1 MNRRTSA
8 LTFAMLLL
16 FSSLGALNTAAS
28 DSDSPNVRDSASFP
42 VTIDGLF
49 DDWESIPVVYAD
61 PAGDGT
67 DEDFIMLKIAND
79 NDFMFF
85 SIEFHDGE
93 QMMQNWNDIH
103 LYLDTDADVNTG
115 LPVHGIGAELDWCF
129 GCRSGYYYIMDG
141 IIEIYQNDLTL
152 RIAPT
157 ITGERFEIAIS
168 RSSAILTMDGTQE
181 PTTIKIVLQ
190 GGGAAPDILP
200 DEPGGIE
207 YEFDSTPVPSPEII
221 TLEKNEMEHLRILS
235 YNVRQNGLFDPE
247 RQAEF
252 ERIIKA
258 LEPDIMGF
266 QEAYDDNDT
275 NDVNDIEALFEDWFP
290 GVNWHVSSEWNG
302 NFVVSRY
309 PILHQGHHSWRSM
322 GVLLDT
328 EEDLGTPLFF
338 INSHFSCCDANDN
351 RQEQVD
357 ELMSFV
363 RDLKNGLGPFTLEYG
378 TPIVHVGDFNLVGYR
393 QQLTTLTDGDIVD
406 EASYGIDFLPDWDD
420 SPLTDLFSRQTH
432 IRMGYTWR
440 SDNSEYNP
448 GKLDYILYTDSVL
461 EPVKH
466 FVLNTLAMSEED
478 LSFYNLNSED
488 TKIASDHLPRVMDIA
503 EDSEEPTW
511 VWPDSEVPSASST
524 IRVLIVFP
532 DEGAEELRAY
542 GEGES
547 LTGQTTIDG
556 YVSEVF
562 NSTNLNY
569 ARSGIDVTF
578 DIIETM
584 AINFSHLGA
593 DWKAKIPGAMMNP
606 GSSWWYAEYQAELEA
621 LRDATAAD
629 VVMYWRISGD
639 GGASASGATPFDSE
653 HADKTFVHLIKWHM
667 NPRVVSHE
675 LGHLL
680 GGAHHVG
687 LQAVANMSYDGG
699 DFELREIRSIETSQV
714 SSLGYGSALYL
725 WLFSDANAT
734 VSGSIPCGYG
744 SEHICTFAEPTPV
757 GDENHSNVD
766 QMLGGASI
774 SGHRDGTE
782 YPARADEVISGSSGL
797 EIIDLIEQSASI
809 AASWTASVAVH
820 DEYGSDLLADQNLG
834 VRAQIDQHLGD
845 GNGWVS
851 LPEVANFSAL
861 VASARNWTDA
871 STGGCCSLDHTAFE
885 AAGGTTVEVFLAVG
899 PVARN
904 MSWGWSETA
913 VLVGQTD
920 GRSTRLLD
928 LPRSG
933 GLIEEVPLTITLPTP
948 WEYRY
953 SAMEDIIEGMPGE
966 FVVNRSAAPV
976 ASNIRIS
983 LGENE
988 PPGAYGNRL
997 NGGSSSISRDQPTT
1011 FEGQCRDSGIETPEL
1026 KWDVSDNG
1034 TIIWTS
1040 TEPWISVTPA
1050 DFNFSHGEVVS
1061 VKLTCRDS
1069 FSATNIWY
1077 DNVVVDAISPT
1088 WEASFTGLP
1097 PTEDPFA
1104 IDASDGIIEIGSE
1117 DILEIN
1123 ISALDDSGF
1132 DTTIE
1137 VTSNRTSEW
1146 RHVDWNEMLAQSRF
1160 PQGDKVNGLHL
1171 DVDSRHEAKPL
1182 TTYSLNMTA
1191 TDESGNTVQHNWTIL
1206 VLDGAGPQIL
1216 PNIYSNGT
1224 LIAAEHPARAGAIL
1238 TVNLTDS
1245 YDDLDS
1251 ILDTRWTF
1259 ILNQEPIFENKSWT
1273 AIEYFDLPPLEAG
1286 SHWFIFMAWDSKDNL
1301 NLLSFSVAVQ
1311 PAPGVDIRV
1320 WNVSYFGAPIVGETL
1335 SVHAIVQNIGGD
1347 AATGRLCSGEICS
1360 QLVNIP
1366 WATATGP
1373 GVVGVDLEV
1382 PLERAGE
1389 LQLRFEWGSS
1399 QLNEEGQIDIDSNI
1413 IVNPNSGPLNIVILV
1428 FVVLA
1433 GLAWGA
1439 HRLWGSERFD

>member
-8 LTFAMLLL
+8 LAFAMLLL

-28 DSDSPNVRDSASFP
+28 DSDSSNVRDSASFP

-67 DEDFIMLKIAND
+67 DEDFSMLKIAND

-93 QMMQNWNDIH
+93 HLMQNWNDIH

-141 IIEIYQNDLTL
+141 IIEISQNDLTL

-190 GGGAAPDILP
+190 GGGATPDILP

-235 YNVRQNGLFDPE
+235 YNVRQNGLFDSE

-309 PILHQGHHSWRSM
+309 PILHQGNHSWKSM

-440 SDNSEYNP
+440 MDNSEYNP

-488 TKIASDHLPRVMDIA
+488 TKNASDHLPRVMDIA
-503 EDSEEPTW
+503 EDSEEPPW
-511 VWPDSEVPSASST
+511 VWPDPLPPQDDDIMGNAHLDITGTIASSSNIT
-524 IRVLIVFP
+524 
-532 DEGAEELRAY
+532 A
-542 GEGES
+542 
-547 LTGQTTIDG
+547 T
-556 YVSEVF
+556 
-562 NSTNLNY
+562 
-569 ARSGIDVTF
+569 
-578 DIIETM
+578 
-584 AINFSHLGA
+584 
-593 DWKAKIPGAMMNP
+593 
-606 GSSWWYAEYQAELEA
+606 WYANVSI
-621 LRDATAAD
+621 RDD
-629 VVMYWRISGD
+629 
-639 GGASASGATPFDSE
+639 
-653 HADKTFVHLIKWHM
+653 
-667 NPRVVSHE
+667 
-675 LGHLL
+675 
-680 GGAHHVG
+680 
-687 LQAVANMSYDGG
+687 
-699 DFELREIRSIETSQV
+699 
-714 SSLGYGSALYL
+714 YG
-725 WLFSDANAT
+725 T
-734 VSGSIPCGYG
+734 
-744 SEHICTFAEPTPV
+744 
-757 GDENHSNVD
+757 
-766 QMLGGASI
+766 
-774 SGHRDGTE
+774 
-782 YPARADEVISGSSGL
+782 
-797 EIIDLIEQSASI
+797 
-809 AASWTASVAVH
+809 
-820 DEYGSDLLADQNLG
+820 DLLANQNLG

-1182 TTYSLNMTA
+1182 TTYSLNMTV
-1191 TDESGNTVQHNWTIL
+1191 TDESGNTVQYNWTIL

-1273 AIEYFDLPPLEAG
+1273 DIEYFDLPPLEAG

-1301 NLLSFSVAVQ
+1301 NLLSFSIAVQ

-1320 WNVSYFGAPIVGETL
+1320 WNVSYFGVPIVGKTL

-1347 AATGRLCSGEICS
+1347 DATGRLCSGEICS

-1373 GVVGVDLEV
+1373 GVVGVDLDV
-1382 PLERAGE
+1382 PLKRAGE

-1399 QLNEEGQIDIDSNI
+1399 QLNVEGQIEIESNI

>member
-141 IIEIYQNDLTL
+141 IIEISQNDLTL

-247 RQAEF
+247 RQARF

-488 TKIASDHLPRVMDIA
+488 TKNASDHLPRVMDIA
-503 EDSEEPTW
+503 EDSEEPPW
-511 VWPDSEVPSASST
+511 VWPDPLPPQDDDIMGNAHLDITGTIASSSNIT
-524 IRVLIVFP
+524 
-532 DEGAEELRAY
+532 A
-542 GEGES
+542 
-547 LTGQTTIDG
+547 T
-556 YVSEVF
+556 
-562 NSTNLNY
+562 
-569 ARSGIDVTF
+569 
-578 DIIETM
+578 
-584 AINFSHLGA
+584 
-593 DWKAKIPGAMMNP
+593 
-606 GSSWWYAEYQAELEA
+606 WYANVSI
-621 LRDATAAD
+621 RDD
-629 VVMYWRISGD
+629 
-639 GGASASGATPFDSE
+639 
-653 HADKTFVHLIKWHM
+653 
-667 NPRVVSHE
+667 
-675 LGHLL
+675 
-680 GGAHHVG
+680 
-687 LQAVANMSYDGG
+687 
-699 DFELREIRSIETSQV
+699 
-714 SSLGYGSALYL
+714 YG
-725 WLFSDANAT
+725 T
-734 VSGSIPCGYG
+734 
-744 SEHICTFAEPTPV
+744 
-757 GDENHSNVD
+757 
-766 QMLGGASI
+766 
-774 SGHRDGTE
+774 
-782 YPARADEVISGSSGL
+782 
-797 EIIDLIEQSASI
+797 
-809 AASWTASVAVH
+809 
-820 DEYGSDLLADQNLG
+820 DLLANQNLG

-1061 VKLTCRDS
+1061 VKLTCTDS

-1182 TTYSLNMTA
+1182 TTYSLNMTV
-1191 TDESGNTVQHNWTIL
+1191 TDESGNTVQYNWTIL

-1273 AIEYFDLPPLEAG
+1273 DIEYFDLPPLEAG

-1301 NLLSFSVAVQ
+1301 NLLSFSIAVQ

-1320 WNVSYFGAPIVGETL
+1320 WNVSYFGVPIVGKTL

-1347 AATGRLCSGEICS
+1347 DATGRLCSGEICS

-1373 GVVGVDLEV
+1373 GVVGVDLDV
-1382 PLERAGE
+1382 PLKRAGE

-1399 QLNEEGQIDIDSNI
+1399 QLNVEGQIDIESNI

>member
-8 LTFAMLLL
+8 LAFAMLLL

-67 DEDFIMLKIAND
+67 DEDFSMLKIAND

-141 IIEIYQNDLTL
+141 IIEISQNDLTL

-190 GGGAAPDILP
+190 GGGEAPDILP

-221 TLEKNEMEHLRILS
+221 TLGKNEMEHLRILS

-247 RQAEF
+247 RQARF

-309 PILHQGHHSWRSM
+309 PILHQGNHAWKSM

-440 SDNSEYNP
+440 NDNSEYNP

-488 TKIASDHLPRVMDIA
+488 TKNASDHLPRVMDIA
-503 EDSEEPTW
+503 EDSEEPPW
-511 VWPDSEVPSASST
+511 VWPDPLPPQDDDIMGNAHLDITGTIASSSNIT
-524 IRVLIVFP
+524 
-532 DEGAEELRAY
+532 A
-542 GEGES
+542 
-547 LTGQTTIDG
+547 T
-556 YVSEVF
+556 
-562 NSTNLNY
+562 
-569 ARSGIDVTF
+569 
-578 DIIETM
+578 
-584 AINFSHLGA
+584 
-593 DWKAKIPGAMMNP
+593 
-606 GSSWWYAEYQAELEA
+606 WYANVSI
-621 LRDATAAD
+621 RDD
-629 VVMYWRISGD
+629 
-639 GGASASGATPFDSE
+639 
-653 HADKTFVHLIKWHM
+653 
-667 NPRVVSHE
+667 
-675 LGHLL
+675 
-680 GGAHHVG
+680 
-687 LQAVANMSYDGG
+687 
-699 DFELREIRSIETSQV
+699 
-714 SSLGYGSALYL
+714 YG
-725 WLFSDANAT
+725 T
-734 VSGSIPCGYG
+734 
-744 SEHICTFAEPTPV
+744 
-757 GDENHSNVD
+757 
-766 QMLGGASI
+766 
-774 SGHRDGTE
+774 
-782 YPARADEVISGSSGL
+782 
-797 EIIDLIEQSASI
+797 
-809 AASWTASVAVH
+809 
-820 DEYGSDLLADQNLG
+820 DLLANQNLG

-1182 TTYSLNMTA
+1182 TTYSLNMTV
-1191 TDESGNTVQHNWTIL
+1191 TDESGNTVQYNWTIL

-1273 AIEYFDLPPLEAG
+1273 DIEYFDLPPLEAG

-1301 NLLSFSVAVQ
+1301 NLLSFSIAVQ

-1320 WNVSYFGAPIVGETL
+1320 WNVSYFGVPIVGKTL

-1347 AATGRLCSGEICS
+1347 DATGRLCSGEICS

-1373 GVVGVDLEV
+1373 GVVGVDLDV
-1382 PLERAGE
+1382 PLKRAGE

-1399 QLNEEGQIDIDSNI
+1399 QLNVEGQIDIDSNI

>member
-8 LTFAMLLL
+8 LAFAMLLL

-28 DSDSPNVRDSASFP
+28 DSDSLNVRDSASFP

-67 DEDFIMLKIAND
+67 DEDFSMLKIAND

-103 LYLDTDADVNTG
+103 LYLDTDAEVNTG

-141 IIEIYQNDLTL
+141 IIEISQNDLTL

-235 YNVRQNGLFDPE
+235 YNVRQNGLFDSE
-247 RQAEF
+247 RQARF

-309 PILHQGHHSWRSM
+309 PILHQGNHSWKSM

-440 SDNSEYNP
+440 NDNSEWNP

-503 EDSEEPTW
+503 EDSEEPPW
-511 VWPDSEVPSASST
+511 VWPDPLPPQDDDIMGNAHLDITGTIASSSNIT
-524 IRVLIVFP
+524 
-532 DEGAEELRAY
+532 A
-542 GEGES
+542 
-547 LTGQTTIDG
+547 T
-556 YVSEVF
+556 
-562 NSTNLNY
+562 
-569 ARSGIDVTF
+569 
-578 DIIETM
+578 
-584 AINFSHLGA
+584 
-593 DWKAKIPGAMMNP
+593 
-606 GSSWWYAEYQAELEA
+606 WYANVSI
-621 LRDATAAD
+621 RDD
-629 VVMYWRISGD
+629 
-639 GGASASGATPFDSE
+639 
-653 HADKTFVHLIKWHM
+653 
-667 NPRVVSHE
+667 
-675 LGHLL
+675 
-680 GGAHHVG
+680 
-687 LQAVANMSYDGG
+687 
-699 DFELREIRSIETSQV
+699 
-714 SSLGYGSALYL
+714 YG
-725 WLFSDANAT
+725 T
-734 VSGSIPCGYG
+734 
-744 SEHICTFAEPTPV
+744 
-757 GDENHSNVD
+757 
-766 QMLGGASI
+766 
-774 SGHRDGTE
+774 
-782 YPARADEVISGSSGL
+782 
-797 EIIDLIEQSASI
+797 
-809 AASWTASVAVH
+809 
-820 DEYGSDLLADQNLG
+820 DLLANQNLG

-1026 KWDVSDNG
+1026 KWAVSNNG
-1034 TIIWTS
+1034 TIVWTS
-1040 TEPWISVTPA
+1040 EEPWISVTPA

-1182 TTYSLNMTA
+1182 TTYSLNMTV

-1273 AIEYFDLPPLEAG
+1273 DIEYFDLPPLEAG

-1301 NLLSFSVAVQ
+1301 NLLSFSIAVQ

-1320 WNVSYFGAPIVGETL
+1320 WNVSYFGVPIVGETL

-1347 AATGRLCSGEICS
+1347 DATGRLCSGEICS

-1373 GVVGVDLEV
+1373 GVVGVDLDV
-1382 PLERAGE
+1382 PLKRAGE

-1399 QLNEEGQIDIDSNI
+1399 QLNVEGQIEIESNI

>member
-8 LTFAMLLL
+8 LAFAMLLL

-67 DEDFIMLKIAND
+67 DEDFSMLKIAND

-93 QMMQNWNDIH
+93 HLMQNWNDIH
-103 LYLDTDADVNTG
+103 LYLDTDAEVNTG

-129 GCRSGYYYIMDG
+129 GCRSGYFYIMDG
-141 IIEIYQNDLTL
+141 IIEISQNDLTL

-190 GGGAAPDILP
+190 GGGEAPDILP

-235 YNVRQNGLFDPE
+235 YNVRQNGLFDSE

-309 PILHQGHHSWRSM
+309 PILHQGNHSWRSM

-357 ELMSFV
+357 ELMGFV

-440 SDNSEYNP
+440 IDNSEYNP

-503 EDSEEPTW
+503 EDSEEPPW
-511 VWPDSEVPSASST
+511 VWPDPLPPQDDDIMGNAHLDITGTIASSSNIT
-524 IRVLIVFP
+524 
-532 DEGAEELRAY
+532 A
-542 GEGES
+542 
-547 LTGQTTIDG
+547 T
-556 YVSEVF
+556 
-562 NSTNLNY
+562 
-569 ARSGIDVTF
+569 
-578 DIIETM
+578 
-584 AINFSHLGA
+584 
-593 DWKAKIPGAMMNP
+593 
-606 GSSWWYAEYQAELEA
+606 WYANVSI
-621 LRDATAAD
+621 RDD
-629 VVMYWRISGD
+629 
-639 GGASASGATPFDSE
+639 
-653 HADKTFVHLIKWHM
+653 
-667 NPRVVSHE
+667 
-675 LGHLL
+675 
-680 GGAHHVG
+680 
-687 LQAVANMSYDGG
+687 
-699 DFELREIRSIETSQV
+699 
-714 SSLGYGSALYL
+714 YG
-725 WLFSDANAT
+725 T
-734 VSGSIPCGYG
+734 
-744 SEHICTFAEPTPV
+744 
-757 GDENHSNVD
+757 
-766 QMLGGASI
+766 
-774 SGHRDGTE
+774 
-782 YPARADEVISGSSGL
+782 
-797 EIIDLIEQSASI
+797 
-809 AASWTASVAVH
+809 
-820 DEYGSDLLADQNLG
+820 DLLANQNLG

-1182 TTYSLNMTA
+1182 TTYSLNMTV

-1301 NLLSFSVAVQ
+1301 NLLSFSIAVQ

-1320 WNVSYFGAPIVGETL
+1320 WNVSYFGVPIVGETL

-1347 AATGRLCSGEICS
+1347 DATGRLCSGEICS

-1373 GVVGVDLEV
+1373 GVVGVDLDV
-1382 PLERAGE
+1382 PLKRAGE

-1399 QLNEEGQIDIDSNI
+1399 QLNVEGQIDIESNI

>member
-1 MNRRTSA
+1 MGSRASA
-8 LTFAMLLL
+8 LILSLLML
-16 FSSLGALNTAAS
+16 FGALAAPALA
-28 DSDSPNVRDSASFP
+28 DGDRPETGERDPPAEEGNASFP

-67 DEDFIMLKIAND
+67 DEDFSMLKIAND

-93 QMMQNWNDIH
+93 HLMQNWNDIH

-129 GCRSGYYYIMDG
+129 GCRSGYFYIMDG
-141 IIEIYQNDLTL
+141 IIEISQNDLTL

-190 GGGAAPDILP
+190 GGGEAPDILP

-235 YNVRQNGLFDPE
+235 YNVRQNGLFDSG
-247 RQAEF
+247 RQARF

-290 GVNWHVSSEWNG
+290 EVNWHVSSEWNG

-309 PILHQGHHSWRSM
+309 PILHQGNHSWRSM

-440 SDNSEYNP
+440 IDNSEYNP

-503 EDSEEPTW
+503 EDSEEPPW
-511 VWPDSEVPSASST
+511 VWPDPLPPQDDDIMGNAHLDITGTIASSSNIT
-524 IRVLIVFP
+524 
-532 DEGAEELRAY
+532 A
-542 GEGES
+542 
-547 LTGQTTIDG
+547 T
-556 YVSEVF
+556 
-562 NSTNLNY
+562 
-569 ARSGIDVTF
+569 
-578 DIIETM
+578 
-584 AINFSHLGA
+584 
-593 DWKAKIPGAMMNP
+593 
-606 GSSWWYAEYQAELEA
+606 WYANVSI
-621 LRDATAAD
+621 RDD
-629 VVMYWRISGD
+629 
-639 GGASASGATPFDSE
+639 
-653 HADKTFVHLIKWHM
+653 
-667 NPRVVSHE
+667 
-675 LGHLL
+675 
-680 GGAHHVG
+680 
-687 LQAVANMSYDGG
+687 
-699 DFELREIRSIETSQV
+699 
-714 SSLGYGSALYL
+714 YG
-725 WLFSDANAT
+725 T
-734 VSGSIPCGYG
+734 
-744 SEHICTFAEPTPV
+744 
-757 GDENHSNVD
+757 
-766 QMLGGASI
+766 
-774 SGHRDGTE
+774 
-782 YPARADEVISGSSGL
+782 
-797 EIIDLIEQSASI
+797 
-809 AASWTASVAVH
+809 
-820 DEYGSDLLADQNLG
+820 DLLANQNLG

-1182 TTYSLNMTA
+1182 TTYSLNMTV
-1191 TDESGNTVQHNWTIL
+1191 TDESGNTVQYNWTIL

-1273 AIEYFDLPPLEAG
+1273 DIEYFDLPPLEAG

-1301 NLLSFSVAVQ
+1301 NLLSFSIAVQ

-1320 WNVSYFGAPIVGETL
+1320 WNVSYFGVPIVGETL

-1347 AATGRLCSGEICS
+1347 DATGRLCSGEICS

-1373 GVVGVDLEV
+1373 GVVGVDLDV
-1382 PLERAGE
+1382 PLKRAGE

-1399 QLNEEGQIDIDSNI
+1399 QLNVEGQIDIESNI

>member
-8 LTFAMLLL
+8 LAFAMLLL

-67 DEDFIMLKIAND
+67 DEDFSMLKIAND

-93 QMMQNWNDIH
+93 HLMQNWNDIH

-235 YNVRQNGLFDPE
+235 YNVRQNGLFDSE

-290 GVNWHVSSEWNG
+290 EVNWHVSSEWNG

-309 PILHQGHHSWRSM
+309 PILHQGNHSWKSM

-338 INSHFSCCDANDN
+338 INSHFSCCDADDN

-440 SDNSEYNP
+440 IDNSEYNP

-503 EDSEEPTW
+503 EDSEEPPW
-511 VWPDSEVPSASST
+511 VWPDPLPPQDDDIMGNAHLDITGTIASSSNIT
-524 IRVLIVFP
+524 
-532 DEGAEELRAY
+532 A
-542 GEGES
+542 
-547 LTGQTTIDG
+547 T
-556 YVSEVF
+556 
-562 NSTNLNY
+562 
-569 ARSGIDVTF
+569 
-578 DIIETM
+578 
-584 AINFSHLGA
+584 
-593 DWKAKIPGAMMNP
+593 
-606 GSSWWYAEYQAELEA
+606 WYANVSI
-621 LRDATAAD
+621 RDD
-629 VVMYWRISGD
+629 
-639 GGASASGATPFDSE
+639 
-653 HADKTFVHLIKWHM
+653 
-667 NPRVVSHE
+667 
-675 LGHLL
+675 
-680 GGAHHVG
+680 
-687 LQAVANMSYDGG
+687 
-699 DFELREIRSIETSQV
+699 
-714 SSLGYGSALYL
+714 YG
-725 WLFSDANAT
+725 T
-734 VSGSIPCGYG
+734 
-744 SEHICTFAEPTPV
+744 
-757 GDENHSNVD
+757 
-766 QMLGGASI
+766 
-774 SGHRDGTE
+774 
-782 YPARADEVISGSSGL
+782 
-797 EIIDLIEQSASI
+797 
-809 AASWTASVAVH
+809 
-820 DEYGSDLLADQNLG
+820 DLLANQNLG

-1077 DNVVVDAISPT
+1077 DNVVVDAISPI

-1182 TTYSLNMTA
+1182 TTYSLNMTV

-1224 LIAAEHPARAGAIL
+1224 LIAAEHPARAGTIL

-1301 NLLSFSVAVQ
+1301 NLLSFSIAVQ

-1320 WNVSYFGAPIVGETL
+1320 WNVSYFGVPIVGETL

-1347 AATGRLCSGEICS
+1347 DATGRLCSGEICS

-1373 GVVGVDLEV
+1373 GVVGVDLDV
-1382 PLERAGE
+1382 PLKRAGE

-1399 QLNEEGQIDIDSNI
+1399 QLNVEGQIDIESNI

>member
-8 LTFAMLLL
+8 LAFAMLLL

-67 DEDFIMLKIAND
+67 DEDFSMLKIAND

-93 QMMQNWNDIH
+93 HLMQNWNDIH
-103 LYLDTDADVNTG
+103 LYLDTDAEVNTG

-129 GCRSGYYYIMDG
+129 GCRSGYFYIMDG
-141 IIEIYQNDLTL
+141 IIEISQNDLTL

-190 GGGAAPDILP
+190 GGGEAPDILP

-235 YNVRQNGLFDPE
+235 YNVRQNGLFDSG
-247 RQAEF
+247 RQARF

-290 GVNWHVSSEWNG
+290 EVNWHVSSEWNG

-309 PILHQGHHSWRSM
+309 PILHQGNHSWKSM

-338 INSHFSCCDANDN
+338 INSHFSCCDADDN

-440 SDNSEYNP
+440 IDNSEYNP

-503 EDSEEPTW
+503 EDSEEPPW
-511 VWPDSEVPSASST
+511 VWPDPLPPQDDDIMGNAHLDITGTIASSSNIT
-524 IRVLIVFP
+524 
-532 DEGAEELRAY
+532 A
-542 GEGES
+542 
-547 LTGQTTIDG
+547 T
-556 YVSEVF
+556 
-562 NSTNLNY
+562 
-569 ARSGIDVTF
+569 
-578 DIIETM
+578 
-584 AINFSHLGA
+584 
-593 DWKAKIPGAMMNP
+593 
-606 GSSWWYAEYQAELEA
+606 WYANVSI
-621 LRDATAAD
+621 RDD
-629 VVMYWRISGD
+629 
-639 GGASASGATPFDSE
+639 
-653 HADKTFVHLIKWHM
+653 
-667 NPRVVSHE
+667 
-675 LGHLL
+675 
-680 GGAHHVG
+680 
-687 LQAVANMSYDGG
+687 
-699 DFELREIRSIETSQV
+699 
-714 SSLGYGSALYL
+714 YG
-725 WLFSDANAT
+725 T
-734 VSGSIPCGYG
+734 
-744 SEHICTFAEPTPV
+744 
-757 GDENHSNVD
+757 
-766 QMLGGASI
+766 
-774 SGHRDGTE
+774 
-782 YPARADEVISGSSGL
+782 
-797 EIIDLIEQSASI
+797 
-809 AASWTASVAVH
+809 
-820 DEYGSDLLADQNLG
+820 DLLANQNLG

-1077 DNVVVDAISPT
+1077 DNVVVDAISPI

-1182 TTYSLNMTA
+1182 TTYSLNMTV

-1273 AIEYFDLPPLEAG
+1273 DIEYFDLPPLEAG

-1301 NLLSFSVAVQ
+1301 NLLSFSIAVQ

-1320 WNVSYFGAPIVGETL
+1320 WNVSYFGVPIVGETL

-1347 AATGRLCSGEICS
+1347 DATGRLCSGEICS

-1373 GVVGVDLEV
+1373 GVVGVDLDV
-1382 PLERAGE
+1382 PLKRAGE

-1399 QLNEEGQIDIDSNI
+1399 QLNVEGQIDIESNI

>member
-8 LTFAMLLL
+8 LAFAMLLL

-67 DEDFIMLKIAND
+67 DEDFSMLKIAND

-93 QMMQNWNDIH
+93 HLMQNWNDIH

-141 IIEIYQNDLTL
+141 IIEISQNDLTL

-235 YNVRQNGLFDPE
+235 YNVRQNGLFDSE

-309 PILHQGHHSWRSM
+309 PILHQGNHSWKSM

-440 SDNSEYNP
+440 NDNSEYNP

-488 TKIASDHLPRVMDIA
+488 TKKASDHLPRVMDIA
-503 EDSEEPTW
+503 EDSEEPPW
-511 VWPDSEVPSASST
+511 VWPDPLPPQDDDIMGNAHLDITGTIASSSNIT
-524 IRVLIVFP
+524 
-532 DEGAEELRAY
+532 A
-542 GEGES
+542 
-547 LTGQTTIDG
+547 T
-556 YVSEVF
+556 
-562 NSTNLNY
+562 
-569 ARSGIDVTF
+569 
-578 DIIETM
+578 
-584 AINFSHLGA
+584 
-593 DWKAKIPGAMMNP
+593 
-606 GSSWWYAEYQAELEA
+606 WYANVSI
-621 LRDATAAD
+621 RDD
-629 VVMYWRISGD
+629 
-639 GGASASGATPFDSE
+639 
-653 HADKTFVHLIKWHM
+653 
-667 NPRVVSHE
+667 
-675 LGHLL
+675 
-680 GGAHHVG
+680 
-687 LQAVANMSYDGG
+687 
-699 DFELREIRSIETSQV
+699 
-714 SSLGYGSALYL
+714 YG
-725 WLFSDANAT
+725 T
-734 VSGSIPCGYG
+734 
-744 SEHICTFAEPTPV
+744 
-757 GDENHSNVD
+757 
-766 QMLGGASI
+766 
-774 SGHRDGTE
+774 
-782 YPARADEVISGSSGL
+782 
-797 EIIDLIEQSASI
+797 
-809 AASWTASVAVH
+809 
-820 DEYGSDLLADQNLG
+820 DLLANQNLG

-1182 TTYSLNMTA
+1182 TTYSLNMTV

-1273 AIEYFDLPPLEAG
+1273 DIEYFDLPPLEAG

-1301 NLLSFSVAVQ
+1301 NLLSFSIAVQ

-1320 WNVSYFGAPIVGETL
+1320 WNVSYFGVPIVGETL

-1347 AATGRLCSGEICS
+1347 DATGRLCSGEICS

-1373 GVVGVDLEV
+1373 GVVGVDLDV
-1382 PLERAGE
+1382 PLKRAGE

-1399 QLNEEGQIDIDSNI
+1399 QLNVEGQIDIESNI

>member
-8 LTFAMLLL
+8 LAFAMLLL

-141 IIEIYQNDLTL
+141 IIEISQNDLTL

-190 GGGAAPDILP
+190 GGGEAPDILP

-221 TLEKNEMEHLRILS
+221 TLGKNEMEHLRILS

-247 RQAEF
+247 RQARF

-309 PILHQGHHSWRSM
+309 PILHQGNHAWKSM

-440 SDNSEYNP
+440 NDNSEYNP

-488 TKIASDHLPRVMDIA
+488 TKNASDHLPRVMDIA
-503 EDSEEPTW
+503 EDSEEPPW
-511 VWPDSEVPSASST
+511 VWPDPLPPQDDDIMGNAHLDITGTIASSSNIT
-524 IRVLIVFP
+524 
-532 DEGAEELRAY
+532 A
-542 GEGES
+542 
-547 LTGQTTIDG
+547 T
-556 YVSEVF
+556 
-562 NSTNLNY
+562 
-569 ARSGIDVTF
+569 
-578 DIIETM
+578 
-584 AINFSHLGA
+584 
-593 DWKAKIPGAMMNP
+593 
-606 GSSWWYAEYQAELEA
+606 WYANVSI
-621 LRDATAAD
+621 RDD
-629 VVMYWRISGD
+629 
-639 GGASASGATPFDSE
+639 
-653 HADKTFVHLIKWHM
+653 
-667 NPRVVSHE
+667 
-675 LGHLL
+675 
-680 GGAHHVG
+680 
-687 LQAVANMSYDGG
+687 
-699 DFELREIRSIETSQV
+699 
-714 SSLGYGSALYL
+714 YG
-725 WLFSDANAT
+725 T
-734 VSGSIPCGYG
+734 
-744 SEHICTFAEPTPV
+744 
-757 GDENHSNVD
+757 
-766 QMLGGASI
+766 
-774 SGHRDGTE
+774 
-782 YPARADEVISGSSGL
+782 
-797 EIIDLIEQSASI
+797 
-809 AASWTASVAVH
+809 
-820 DEYGSDLLADQNLG
+820 DLLANQNLG

-1182 TTYSLNMTA
+1182 TTYSLNMTV
-1191 TDESGNTVQHNWTIL
+1191 TDESGNTVQYNWTIL

-1273 AIEYFDLPPLEAG
+1273 DIEYFDLPPLEAG

-1301 NLLSFSVAVQ
+1301 NLLSFSIAVQ

-1320 WNVSYFGAPIVGETL
+1320 WNVSYFGVPIVGKTL

-1347 AATGRLCSGEICS
+1347 DATGRLCSGEICS

-1373 GVVGVDLEV
+1373 GVVGVDLDV
-1382 PLERAGE
+1382 PLKRAGE

-1399 QLNEEGQIDIDSNI
+1399 QLNVEGQIDIESNI

>member
-8 LTFAMLLL
+8 LAFAMLLL

-67 DEDFIMLKIAND
+67 DEDFSMLKIAND

-93 QMMQNWNDIH
+93 HLMQNWNDIH
-103 LYLDTDADVNTG
+103 LYLDTDAEVNTG

-141 IIEIYQNDLTL
+141 IIEISQNDLTL

-190 GGGAAPDILP
+190 GGGEAPDILP

-235 YNVRQNGLFDPE
+235 YNVRQNGLFDSG
-247 RQAEF
+247 RQARF

-290 GVNWHVSSEWNG
+290 EVNWHVSSEWNG

-309 PILHQGHHSWRSM
+309 PILHQGNHSWRSM

-440 SDNSEYNP
+440 NDNSEYNP

-488 TKIASDHLPRVMDIA
+488 TKKASDHLPRVMDIA
-503 EDSEEPTW
+503 EDPEEPTW
-511 VWPDSEVPSASST
+511 VWPDQLPPQDDDIMGNAHLDITGTIASSSNIT
-524 IRVLIVFP
+524 
-532 DEGAEELRAY
+532 A
-542 GEGES
+542 
-547 LTGQTTIDG
+547 T
-556 YVSEVF
+556 
-562 NSTNLNY
+562 
-569 ARSGIDVTF
+569 
-578 DIIETM
+578 
-584 AINFSHLGA
+584 
-593 DWKAKIPGAMMNP
+593 
-606 GSSWWYAEYQAELEA
+606 WYANVSI
-621 LRDATAAD
+621 RDD
-629 VVMYWRISGD
+629 
-639 GGASASGATPFDSE
+639 
-653 HADKTFVHLIKWHM
+653 
-667 NPRVVSHE
+667 
-675 LGHLL
+675 
-680 GGAHHVG
+680 
-687 LQAVANMSYDGG
+687 
-699 DFELREIRSIETSQV
+699 
-714 SSLGYGSALYL
+714 YG
-725 WLFSDANAT
+725 T
-734 VSGSIPCGYG
+734 
-744 SEHICTFAEPTPV
+744 
-757 GDENHSNVD
+757 
-766 QMLGGASI
+766 
-774 SGHRDGTE
+774 
-782 YPARADEVISGSSGL
+782 
-797 EIIDLIEQSASI
+797 
-809 AASWTASVAVH
+809 
-820 DEYGSDLLADQNLG
+820 DLLANQNLG

-1061 VKLTCRDS
+1061 VKLTCTDS

-1123 ISALDDSGF
+1123 ISGLDDSGF

-1182 TTYSLNMTA
+1182 TTYSLNMTV

-1273 AIEYFDLPPLEAG
+1273 DIEYFDLPPLEAG
-1286 SHWFIFMAWDSKDNL
+1286 SHWFILDRKSTRL
-1301 NLLSFSVAVQ
+1301 NSSHALISYAV
-1311 PAPGVDIRV
+1311 
-1320 WNVSYFGAPIVGETL
+1320 FCL
-1335 SVHAIVQNIGGD
+1335 KKKK
-1347 AATGRLCSGEICS
+1347 
-1360 QLVNIP
+1360 LV
-1366 WATATGP
+1366 
-1373 GVVGVDLEV
+1373 
-1382 PLERAGE
+1382 
-1389 LQLRFEWGSS
+1389 
-1399 QLNEEGQIDIDSNI
+1399 
-1413 IVNPNSGPLNIVILV
+1413 
-1428 FVVLA
+1428 
-1433 GLAWGA
+1433 
-1439 HRLWGSERFD
+1439 

>member
-8 LTFAMLLL
+8 LAFAMLLL

-67 DEDFIMLKIAND
+67 DEDFSMLKIAND

-93 QMMQNWNDIH
+93 HLMQNWNDIH

-129 GCRSGYYYIMDG
+129 GCRSGYFYIMDG
-141 IIEIYQNDLTL
+141 IIEISQNDLTL

-190 GGGAAPDILP
+190 GGGEAPDILP

-235 YNVRQNGLFDPE
+235 YNVRQNGLFDSG
-247 RQAEF
+247 RQARF

-309 PILHQGHHSWRSM
+309 PILHQGNHSWKSM

-440 SDNSEYNP
+440 KDNSEWNP

-488 TKIASDHLPRVMDIA
+488 TKNASDHLPRVMDIA
-503 EDSEEPTW
+503 EDSEEPPW
-511 VWPDSEVPSASST
+511 VWPDPLPPQDDDIMGNAHLDITGTIASSSNIT
-524 IRVLIVFP
+524 
-532 DEGAEELRAY
+532 A
-542 GEGES
+542 
-547 LTGQTTIDG
+547 T
-556 YVSEVF
+556 
-562 NSTNLNY
+562 
-569 ARSGIDVTF
+569 
-578 DIIETM
+578 
-584 AINFSHLGA
+584 
-593 DWKAKIPGAMMNP
+593 
-606 GSSWWYAEYQAELEA
+606 WYANVSI
-621 LRDATAAD
+621 RDD
-629 VVMYWRISGD
+629 
-639 GGASASGATPFDSE
+639 
-653 HADKTFVHLIKWHM
+653 
-667 NPRVVSHE
+667 
-675 LGHLL
+675 
-680 GGAHHVG
+680 
-687 LQAVANMSYDGG
+687 
-699 DFELREIRSIETSQV
+699 
-714 SSLGYGSALYL
+714 YG
-725 WLFSDANAT
+725 T
-734 VSGSIPCGYG
+734 
-744 SEHICTFAEPTPV
+744 
-757 GDENHSNVD
+757 
-766 QMLGGASI
+766 
-774 SGHRDGTE
+774 
-782 YPARADEVISGSSGL
+782 
-797 EIIDLIEQSASI
+797 
-809 AASWTASVAVH
+809 
-820 DEYGSDLLADQNLG
+820 DLLANQNLG

-1182 TTYSLNMTA
+1182 TTYSLNMTV

-1273 AIEYFDLPPLEAG
+1273 DIEYFDLPPLEAG

-1301 NLLSFSVAVQ
+1301 NLLSFSIAVQ

-1320 WNVSYFGAPIVGETL
+1320 WNVSYFGVPIVGETL

-1347 AATGRLCSGEICS
+1347 DATGRLCSGEICS

-1373 GVVGVDLEV
+1373 GVVGVDLDV
-1382 PLERAGE
+1382 PLKRAGE

-1399 QLNEEGQIDIDSNI
+1399 QLNVEGQIDIESNI

>member
-8 LTFAMLLL
+8 LAFAMLLL

-67 DEDFIMLKIAND
+67 DEDFSMLKIAND

-93 QMMQNWNDIH
+93 HLMQNWNDIH
-103 LYLDTDADVNTG
+103 LYLDTDAEVNTG

-141 IIEIYQNDLTL
+141 IIEISQNDLTL

-190 GGGAAPDILP
+190 GGGEAPDILP

-235 YNVRQNGLFDPE
+235 YNVRQNGLFDSE
-247 RQAEF
+247 RQARF

-309 PILHQGHHSWRSM
+309 PILHQGNHSWKSM

-440 SDNSEYNP
+440 NDNSEYNP

-488 TKIASDHLPRVMDIA
+488 TKKASDHLPRVMDIA
-503 EDSEEPTW
+503 EDSEEPPW
-511 VWPDSEVPSASST
+511 VWPDPLPPQDDDIMGNAHLDITGTIASSSNIT
-524 IRVLIVFP
+524 
-532 DEGAEELRAY
+532 A
-542 GEGES
+542 
-547 LTGQTTIDG
+547 T
-556 YVSEVF
+556 
-562 NSTNLNY
+562 
-569 ARSGIDVTF
+569 
-578 DIIETM
+578 
-584 AINFSHLGA
+584 
-593 DWKAKIPGAMMNP
+593 
-606 GSSWWYAEYQAELEA
+606 WYANVSI
-621 LRDATAAD
+621 RDD
-629 VVMYWRISGD
+629 
-639 GGASASGATPFDSE
+639 
-653 HADKTFVHLIKWHM
+653 
-667 NPRVVSHE
+667 
-675 LGHLL
+675 
-680 GGAHHVG
+680 
-687 LQAVANMSYDGG
+687 
-699 DFELREIRSIETSQV
+699 
-714 SSLGYGSALYL
+714 YG
-725 WLFSDANAT
+725 T
-734 VSGSIPCGYG
+734 
-744 SEHICTFAEPTPV
+744 
-757 GDENHSNVD
+757 
-766 QMLGGASI
+766 
-774 SGHRDGTE
+774 
-782 YPARADEVISGSSGL
+782 
-797 EIIDLIEQSASI
+797 
-809 AASWTASVAVH
+809 
-820 DEYGSDLLADQNLG
+820 DLLANQNLG

-1182 TTYSLNMTA
+1182 TTYSLNMTV

-1301 NLLSFSVAVQ
+1301 NLLSFSIAVQ

-1320 WNVSYFGAPIVGETL
+1320 WNVSYFGVPIVGETL

-1347 AATGRLCSGEICS
+1347 DATGRLCSGEICS

-1373 GVVGVDLEV
+1373 GVVGVDLDV
-1382 PLERAGE
+1382 PLKRAGE

-1399 QLNEEGQIDIDSNI
+1399 QLNVEGQIDIESNI